1 MNRMVSP
8 KVSSKPAREDMSGLV
23 LTSLSRQ
30 VITCRYSLLKRS
42 YSFEAFEVPSAKL
55 SYTFQLYCASSM
67 TSLMDQ
73 PKLMLKD
80 HISILLRARAIL
92 ADFSSAWLKSPLA
105 PGHMDR
111 ILSSG
116 NKADKTH
123 VFSTHKGSIPRRM
136 PIQLHGRYRSE
147 RMEGAIRKTWSKQ
160 KLVCGPAKP
169 SATPRPLLCSF
180 SPTSFHLDNLDLS
193 LAQCAA
199 RMFPIN

>member
-1 MNRMVSP
+1 MLELLIKGIDVLPVSTRCLSMNRMVSP

-123 VFSTHKGSIPRRM
+123 VFSTHRGSIPRRM

-147 RMEGAIRKTWSKQ
+147 RS
-160 KLVCGPAKP
+160 L
-169 SATPRPLLCSF
+169 PLL
-180 SPTSFHLDNLDLS
+180 PTSSLLLLSNL
-193 LAQCAA
+193 
-199 RMFPIN
+199 FPSRQS

>member
-1 MNRMVSP
+1 MPVSTRCLSINRMVSP

-55 SYTFQLYCASSM
+55 SYTFQLYCASST

-116 NKADKTH
+116 NKADKNMSFPH
-123 VFSTHKGSIPRRM
+123 IKVVFREGCQYSCMVDIAASEWKVQFAKRGQS
-136 PIQLHGRYRSE
+136 RSSFV
-147 RMEGAIRKTWSKQ
+147 A
-160 KLVCGPAKP
+160 LP
-169 SATPRPLLCSF
+169 SLPLL
-180 SPTSFHLDNLDLS
+180 PDLFFAPS
-193 LAQCAA
+193 LQ
-199 RMFPIN
+199 PLSI